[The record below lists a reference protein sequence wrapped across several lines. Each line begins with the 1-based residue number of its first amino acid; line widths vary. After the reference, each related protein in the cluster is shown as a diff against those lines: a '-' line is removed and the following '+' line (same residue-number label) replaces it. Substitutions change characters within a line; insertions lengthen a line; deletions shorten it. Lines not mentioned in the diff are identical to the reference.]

1 MKSFSDQEEQTWSD
15 VLFAEGPD
23 ADFTSQVMQKLE
35 NVEMVRGTDEA
46 QIFDHITAA
55 RSKRRTRGWIAGTTA
70 AVIILAGVSAIWQTQ
85 FQDQAMS
92 VFQPKPKT
100 AEEKNPPGMEDWVW
114 YNDYN
119 ISKPLGLIDT
129 PGIKVEDKGYTF
141 QIENVLFDRSRI
153 VISTRQ
159 TAPDGS
165 RLQSPLREGD
175 DFHIT
180 DFQGNEVAR
189 RVNALG
195 NSYPGI
201 QEYTYLFT
209 GPVPDTIVVR
219 SDIDQIEIFTEKNPT
234 REPMKVNWHFQFDLD
249 MREAKKWSVEKNVNQ
264 QYTSPDGLSIT
275 AKNVIRTP
283 NGIRLDYA
291 ASMDDKLSK
300 LAADPSGKQIGI
312 FYHLETMNAQ
322 GEKEEF
328 DFGKTGAIE
337 PLIKAAAMNE
347 GTKGKNFTDL
357 IQPLVMSPESKAIRF
372 VLDGYSLPINKKDSV
387 VIKPSQLITEP
398 AVFIGEGDKVIF
410 SGYELKAS
418 NFPGTKEL
426 TLKSDGIYANQ
437 VENETW
443 VAVDEKG
450 QEYPVSIQSMSY
462 NPASAGNMTIIHDSE
477 FYIRGMDHVPSK
489 LTLTRTV
496 VNKVFKDVDWSFE
509 LWGDT
514 KLPWEARD

>member
-1 MKSFSDQEEQTWSD
+1 
-15 VLFAEGPD
+15 
-23 ADFTSQVMQKLE
+23 
-35 NVEMVRGTDEA
+35 
-46 QIFDHITAA
+46 
-55 RSKRRTRGWIAGTTA
+55 
-70 AVIILAGVSAIWQTQ
+70 
-85 FQDQAMS
+85 
-92 VFQPKPKT
+92 
-100 AEEKNPPGMEDWVW
+100 
-114 YNDYN
+114 
-119 ISKPLGLIDT
+119 
-129 PGIKVEDKGYTF
+129 
-141 QIENVLFDRSRI
+141 
-153 VISTRQ
+153 
-159 TAPDGS
+159 
-165 RLQSPLREGD
+165 
-175 DFHIT
+175 
-180 DFQGNEVAR
+180 
-189 RVNALG
+189 
-195 NSYPGI
+195 
-201 QEYTYLFT
+201 
-209 GPVPDTIVVR
+209 
-219 SDIDQIEIFTEKNPT
+219 
-234 REPMKVNWHFQFDLD
+234 
-249 MREAKKWSVEKNVNQ
+249 
-264 QYTSPDGLSIT
+264 
-275 AKNVIRTP
+275 
-283 NGIRLDYA
+283 
-291 ASMDDKLSK
+291 MDDKLSK

-312 FYHLETMNAQ
+312 FYHLETTNAQ

-337 PLIKAAAMNE
+337 PLIKAAEMNE

-357 IQPLVMSPESKAIRF
+357 IQPLVMSPESKDIRF

-387 VIKPSQLITEP
+387 VIKPSQLITKP

-418 NFPGTKEL
+418 NSPGTKEL